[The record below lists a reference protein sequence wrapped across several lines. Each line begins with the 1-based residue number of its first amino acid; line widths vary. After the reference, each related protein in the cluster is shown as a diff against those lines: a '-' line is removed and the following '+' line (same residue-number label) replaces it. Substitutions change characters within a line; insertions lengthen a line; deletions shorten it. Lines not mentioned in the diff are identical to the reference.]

1 MIVWR
6 RMRVGS
12 SARGKHN
19 SCLGSGCD
27 IIGFL
32 VGGLSCIYRKGLVLY
47 KRAWPV
53 LESKKLVGGVVLVLV
68 KFRVV
73 ERSLFE
79 VERAFCWMSRY

>member
-53 LESKKLVGGVVLVLV
+53 LESKKAVCFELVLV
-68 KFRVV
+68 EFRVFLKGD
-73 ERSLFE
+73 SLK
-79 VERAFCWMSRY
+79 